1 MGGPLRALLVSGSM
15 ATSVMI
21 TGSGIPLPSPGRA
34 GAGALVRHDDTL
46 IQVDAGPATLFRLT
60 EAGVD
65 ITRLASLVITHH
77 HSDHLMGIPDLVL
90 TRWIRNGERPCPPLP
105 IHCPAG
111 HAVDYV
117 ASLFHNLQPDIEAR
131 IGLAGFPDR
140 PDPTVHPFEP
150 RESPTAVA
158 TFGEVLV
165 ESVLVEHGGVRPAV
179 AYRFSAPDGVVV
191 VSGDTRACDAVED
204 LAAGADI
211 LVHEVLSSAKL
222 IELGLPRRR
231 VERLGRLHAEAPTLG
246 ALAARAGV
254 AQLVLTHLMPAPEG
268 PGDEAALVEA
278 IRSGGYDGSVTVA
291 SDLHTAKI

>member
-1 MGGPLRALLVSGSM
+1 M
-15 ATSVMI
+15 ATDVMI

-34 GAGALVRHDDTL
+34 GAGALVRHDSTL
-46 IQVDAGPATLFRLT
+46 IQVDAGPATTFRLT

-65 ITRLASLVITHH
+65 ITRLAGLVITHH

-111 HAVDYV
+111 HAVGYV
-117 ASLFHNLQPDIEAR
+117 ETLFGNLQPDIEAR

-140 PDPTVHPFEP
+140 PDPAVHPFEP
-150 RESPTAVA
+150 QESPAAVT
-158 TFGEVLV
+158 TFGDVLV

-179 AYRFSAPDGVVV
+179 AYRFTTPDGVVV
-191 VSGDTRACDAVED
+191 VSGDTRACDAVEN

-211 LVHEVLSSAKL
+211 LVHEVLSSRRL
-222 IELGLPRRR
+222 LDEGLSQRR
-231 VERLGRLHAEAPTLG
+231 VERLAGYHAEAPTVG

-254 AQLVLTHLMPAPEG
+254 AQLVLTHLMPAPR
-268 PGDEAALVEA
+268 GDDDAAALAADV
-278 IRSGGYDGSVTVA
+278 RSGGFEGDVVVA
-291 SDLHTAKI
+291 SDLYTATV

>member
-1 MGGPLRALLVSGSM
+1 M

-34 GAGALVRHDDTL
+34 GAGALVRHDGTL
-46 IQVDAGPATLFRLT
+46 IQVDAGPATTFRLT

-65 ITRLASLVITHH
+65 ITELAGLVITHH

-90 TRWIRNGERPCPPLP
+90 TRWIRNGAHPCPPLP

-111 HAVDYV
+111 HAVGYV
-117 ASLFHNLQPDIEAR
+117 ETLFDNLQPDIEAR

-140 PDPTVHPFEP
+140 PDPAVHPFEP
-150 RESPTAVA
+150 QESPTAIA
-158 TFGEVLV
+158 TFGDVLV

-179 AYRFSAPDGVVV
+179 AYRFSTPDGVVV

-204 LAAGADI
+204 LASGADI
-211 LVHEVLSSAKL
+211 LVHEVLSSARL
-222 IELGLPRRR
+222 LELGLPHRR

-268 PGDEAALVEA
+268 PGDEAALIAA
-278 IRSGGYDGSVTVA
+278 IRSGGYEGSVTVA
-291 SDLHTAKI
+291 SDLHTARV

>member
-1 MGGPLRALLVSGSM
+1 
-15 ATSVMI
+15 MI
-21 TGSGIPLPSPGRA
+21 TGSGIPLASPGRA

-46 IQVDAGPATLFRLT
+46 IQVDAGPATTFRLT

-65 ITRLASLVITHH
+65 ITKLAGLVITHH

-90 TRWIRNGERPCPPLP
+90 TRWIRNGAHPCPPLP

-111 HAVDYV
+111 HAVDYA
-117 ASLFHNLQPDIEAR
+117 ASLFDNLQPDIEAR

-140 PDPTVHPFEP
+140 PDPAVHPFEP
-150 RESPTAVA
+150 QESPIAVA

-165 ESVLVEHGGVRPAV
+165 ESVLVSHGGVRPAV
-179 AYRFSAPDGVVV
+179 AYRFSTPDGVVV

-204 LAAGADI
+204 LATGADI

-222 IELGLPRRR
+222 LELGLPTRR

-246 ALAARAGV
+246 ALATRAGV
-254 AQLVLTHLMPAPEG
+254 GQLVLTHLMPAPEG
-268 PGDEAALVEA
+268 PDDEAALVEA
-278 IRSGGYDGSVTVA
+278 IRGGGYHGSVTVA
-291 SDLHTAKI
+291 SDLYTATI

>member
-1 MGGPLRALLVSGSM
+1 M

-34 GAGALVRHDDTL
+34 GAGVLVRHDATMV
-46 IQVDAGPATLFRLT
+46 QVDAGPATTFRLT

-65 ITRLASLVITHH
+65 ITRLAGLVITHH

-90 TRWIRNGERPCPPLP
+90 TRWIRNGEHPCPSLP

-117 ASLFHNLQPDIEAR
+117 NSLFRNLQPDIEAR

-140 PDPTVHPFEP
+140 PDPAVHPFEP
-150 RESPTAVA
+150 QEAPTVVA
-158 TFGEVLV
+158 TFGDVLV
-165 ESVLVEHGGVRPAV
+165 ESVLVEHGGVKPAV
-179 AYRFSAPDGVVV
+179 AYRFTTPDGVVV
-191 VSGDTRACDAVED
+191 VSGDTRACDAVES

-222 IELGLPRRR
+222 LELGLPAQR
-231 VERLGRLHAEAPTLG
+231 VERLGRLHAEAPSLG

-268 PGDEAALVEA
+268 PADEAALVA
-278 IRSGGYDGSVTVA
+278 AVRSGGYDGSVTVA
-291 SDLHTAKI
+291 SDLYTAAI

>member
-1 MGGPLRALLVSGSM
+1 M
-15 ATSVMI
+15 ATDVMI
-21 TGSGIPLPSPGRA
+21 TGSGIPLASPGRA

-46 IQVDAGPATLFRLT
+46 IQVDAGPATTFRLT

-65 ITRLASLVITHH
+65 ITKLAGLVITHH

-90 TRWIRNGERPCPPLP
+90 TRWIRNGAHPCPPLP

-111 HAVDYV
+111 HAVDYA
-117 ASLFHNLQPDIEAR
+117 ASLFDNLQPDIEAR

-140 PDPTVHPFEP
+140 PDPAVHAFEP
-150 RESPTAVA
+150 QESPTAVA
-158 TFGEVLV
+158 TFGKVLV
-165 ESVLVEHGGVRPAV
+165 ESVLVSHGDVRPAV
-179 AYRFSAPDGVVV
+179 AYRFTTPDGVVV

-222 IELGLPRRR
+222 LELGLPTRR

-254 AQLVLTHLMPAPEG
+254 GELVLTHLMPAPAG
-268 PGDEAALVEA
+268 PEDSAALVA
-278 IRSGGYDGSVTVA
+278 DVRSGGYGGDITVA
-291 SDLHTAKI
+291 SDLYTATV

>member
-1 MGGPLRALLVSGSM
+1 M
-15 ATSVMI
+15 ATEVMI

-34 GAGALVRHDDTL
+34 GAGALVRHDSTM
-46 IQVDAGPATLFRLT
+46 IQVDAGPATTLRLT
-60 EAGVD
+60 EANVD
-65 ITRLASLVITHH
+65 LTQLAGLVITHH

-90 TRWIRNGERPCPPLP
+90 TRWIRNGAHRCPPLP

-117 ASLFHNLQPDIEAR
+117 ESLFDNLQPDIEAR

-140 PDPTVHPFEP
+140 PEVAVHPFEP
-150 RESPTAVA
+150 QESPTVVA

-165 ESVLVEHGGVRPAV
+165 ESILVEHGGVRPAV
-179 AYRFSAPDGVVV
+179 AYRFSTPDGVLV

-211 LVHEVLSSAKL
+211 LVHEVLSSSKL
-222 IELGLPRRR
+222 LELGLPHQR

-254 AQLVLTHLMPAPEG
+254 GQLVLTHLMPAPRG
-268 PGDEAALVEA
+268 SDDEAELVEA
-278 IRSGGYDGSVTVA
+278 IRAGGYAGRVTVA
-291 SDLHTAKI
+291 SDLHTARV

>member
-1 MGGPLRALLVSGSM
+1 M
-15 ATSVMI
+15 ATDVII
-21 TGSGIPLPSPGRA
+21 TGSGTPLPSPGRA
-34 GAGALVRHDDTL
+34 GAGALVRHDGTM
-46 IQVDAGPATLFRLT
+46 IQVDAGPATTLRLT

-65 ITRLASLVITHH
+65 LTELAGLVITHH

-90 TRWIRNGERPCPPLP
+90 TRWIRNGAHPCPALP

-117 ASLFHNLQPDIEAR
+117 ESLFGNLQPDIEAR

-140 PDPTVHPFEP
+140 PEPAVHPFEP
-150 RESPTAVA
+150 QETPAVVA
-158 TFGEVLV
+158 TFGDVLV

-179 AYRFSAPDGVVV
+179 AYRFTTPDGVVV
-191 VSGDTRACDAVED
+191 VSGDTRACDAVER
-204 LAAGADI
+204 LATGADI
-211 LVHEVLSSAKL
+211 LVHEVLRSARL
-222 IELGLPRRR
+222 LELGLPARR

-268 PGDEAALVEA
+268 PEDAAALAAEV
-278 IRSGGYDGSVTVA
+278 RSGGYVGNVVVA
-291 SDLHTAKI
+291 PDLYTATI